1 MSRRA
6 TREGCLQWTRERRT
20 GEFLL
25 VVSKRKPL
33 DLNYQLGFE
42 LVVIYPPSYRFSNS
56 RSLQLIDTM
65 IPEDWNIINAE
76 ISLASEISVNITA
89 VQVSAYLNRLKS
101 WTWFSAF
108 NSWVYFTCLFV
119 SLLRIRRFGACRADL
134 LAPVLRV
141 RLDTAGPGAAKGGK
155 KFCITNICFEQKV
168 FRLCCSWTRGR
179 LSDTLKAL

>member
-1 MSRRA
+1 MNQGTEDGGIPLS
-6 TREGCLQWTRERRT
+6 
-20 GEFLL
+20 
-25 VVSKRKPL
+25 SKQTETSGLKLPARFRISGNL
-33 DLNYQLGFE
+33 STVLSIVWLF
-42 LVVIYPPSYRFSNS
+42 FSNS

-179 LSDTLKAL
+179 LSDALKAL